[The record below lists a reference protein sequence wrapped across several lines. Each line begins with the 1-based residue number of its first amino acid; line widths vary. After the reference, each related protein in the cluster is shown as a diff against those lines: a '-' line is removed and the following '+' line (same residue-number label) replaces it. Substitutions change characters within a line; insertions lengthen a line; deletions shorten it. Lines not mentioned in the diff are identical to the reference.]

1 MRVPRINRGGRRALR
16 AAAFGAWLTSAAT
29 LACSPPQRA
38 FPTRPSLLD
47 AEEVVDA
54 APSPAEWRYHPRKTG
69 KLART
74 YELDGGG
81 TLWISALGERW
92 VVQPGEER
100 AEPASSLAP
109 EALIGAL
116 HGADGGWT
124 FVGESGATYLSDAPL
139 GILSL
144 GNTPMERLARVDAG
158 EQQLVAVSRL
168 SELWSSA
175 DAGRSWQ
182 RVGPAGV
189 RFSDVLAAGGFAVAL
204 QVPERVWW
212 SADAI
217 TGWKPLDQTPFG
229 AEALVRDEAGPV
241 VVAALGSRR
250 LALDSATGLRLE
262 PLNRFVRQEAPE
274 LSAPPR
280 EGPSARALELGRA
293 FVNDNVYLEFE
304 LGVRAS
310 SLSGR
315 FGDRLSSASH
325 PELSACHDAVV
336 SGFEQWV
343 FLACSRERGSGPRRF
358 DFFRSR
364 DGGRSFEREPYWSR
378 GNAEELEL
386 AVGRDGR
393 MLVTGL
399 CSPNENLAG
408 CRTHGIQMREA
419 RGGDAGAIALTSVSA
434 PALEGNAQALA
445 FSHDGRIA
453 YAVARRTKSD
463 SLFSFVATDLDAGFR
478 AYPISELGPAGESS
492 PHQVQALTGARGG
505 QVSLVV
511 GQLSGPNQLVLLN
524 AAGRPVS
531 VNAGPM
537 PTAAI
542 GAYGARALAVS
553 RDEAWESLDAGAS
566 WESAGRLPRSPCAP
580 SAPRCSIPV
589 RCQDRGCAVGD
600 ALSRLGWRGQAE
612 MGRSLVLPPGP
623 PPAPPRR
630 AVGTAFSCDLGGTE
644 WKELPGVDR
653 LPDVAQAAIGKAAWY
668 ALSSDDATAAAGLW
682 IVDRPAPGQS
692 APQLR
697 YQELLAPRER
707 AVDLAY
713 QALLQV
719 EGAAALR
726 YEIPGTPGASPT
738 HLAKI
743 EVVWS
748 NLQEGSYQHGRI
760 ADAGTLLPGD
770 FAKGDGVARRAQ
782 PDLLSIASGGIFVR
796 VHRQPQHQQI
806 GYYLDGKSVEEIT
819 PLSLPS
825 AVLPKGASSEMVRL
839 GRESVAL
846 FFVNDG
852 ATVLRARR
860 HEQKWQFDGMTLGYA
875 SADNFAM
882 RQSRDIAYL
891 NGRVGIHLT
900 TLRPGMPAEGQLF
913 PLQPEGVVFGS
924 ALRVPTQADLQGELP
939 RCSAEQRESSARVVA
954 PLEPGV
960 RRPVLIHDRVEPL
973 RTLLTESAILH
984 GTAETACI
992 EAFDAEPIKDSPAP
1006 IRERALLGFELGPS
1020 WLFRVASDNARRSFR
1035 IEYRTMTCRLDPHA
1049 DVPAEVFEA
1058 AGTHVGG

>member
-1 MRVPRINRGGRRALR
+1 MPRVTRGELRALR
-16 AAAFGAWLTSAAT
+16 AAAFGAWLASSAA
-29 LACSPPQRA
+29 LGCSPPSRA
-38 FPTRPSLLD
+38 FPPRPSLLD
-47 AEEVVDA
+47 TEQPVDG

-69 KLART
+69 KLSRA
-74 YELDGGG
+74 YELEGGG
-81 TLWISALGERW
+81 TLWVGALGERW
-92 VVQPGEER
+92 HVEPGAER

-116 HGADGGWT
+116 HGTDGRWT
-124 FVGESGATYLSDAPL
+124 FVGESGATYLADGPL
-139 GILSL
+139 GALSL
-144 GNTPMERLARVDAG
+144 GTAPLERLARVDAG
-158 EQQLVAVSRL
+158 SQQIVAVSRL
-168 SELWSSA
+168 SALWSSG

-182 RVGPAGV
+182 RVGPVGV
-189 RFSDVLAAGGFAVAL
+189 RFSDVLAAGAGAMAL

-212 SADAI
+212 SADALG
-217 TGWKPLDQTPFG
+217 GWQPLDQAPFG
-229 AEALVRDEAGPV
+229 AEALVRDESGPV

-250 LALDSATGLRLE
+250 LLVDGATGPRLE
-262 PLNRFVRQEAPE
+262 PLNRFVRQEAAE
-274 LSAPPR
+274 LSVPPR
-280 EGPSARALELGRA
+280 EGPSARALQLGRA
-293 FVNDNVYLEFE
+293 FVNDSVYLELE
-304 LGVRAS
+304 LGVKAG

-315 FGDRLSSASH
+315 FGDRLSSSSH

-343 FLACSRERGSGPRRF
+343 VVACSRERGSGPRRF

-364 DGGRSFEREPYWSR
+364 DGGRSFEREPYWGR
-378 GNAEELEL
+378 GNAEEIEL
-386 AVGRDGR
+386 AVGSEGR
-393 MLVTGL
+393 LLVTGL

-408 CRTHGIQMREA
+408 CRTHGIQMREE
-419 RGGDAGAIALTSVSA
+419 RGADAGAVTLSSVSA
-434 PALEGNAQALA
+434 PALEGNAHALG

-463 SLFSFVATDLDAGFR
+463 LLFSFVATDLDAGFR
-478 AYPISELGPAGESS
+478 AYPISGLGPAGESS
-492 PHQVQALTGARGG
+492 PHQVQALTAARGG

-511 GQLSGPNQLVLLN
+511 GQHSGPNQLVLLS
-524 AAGRPVS
+524 AEGRPIS

-537 PTAAI
+537 PTAAL

-553 RDEAWESLDAGAS
+553 RDEAWESFDAGAS
-566 WESAGRLPRSPCAP
+566 WESVGRLPQSPCAS

-600 ALSRLGWRGQAE
+600 SLSRLGWRGQAE
-612 MGRSLVLPPGP
+612 MGRALVP
-623 PPAPPRR
+623 PPAPPPPPPRR

-682 IVDRPAPGQS
+682 IVDRTASAQS
-692 APQLR
+692 SPKVR

-707 AVDLAY
+707 APDLAY

-726 YEIPGTPGASPT
+726 YEVPGTPGASPT
-738 HLAKI
+738 HLTKI

-748 NLQEGSYQHGRI
+748 NLQEGRYEHGRI
-760 ADAGTLLPGD
+760 GDAGTLLPGD
-770 FAKGDGVARRAQ
+770 FSKSDGAARRAQ
-782 PDLLSIASGGIFVR
+782 ADLLSIASGGIFVR
-796 VHRQPQHQQI
+796 VHRQPQHQQTS
-806 GYYLDGKSVEEIT
+806 YYLDGKSVEEIP
-819 PLSLPS
+819 PLVLPS
-825 AVLPKGASSEMVRL
+825 ALPKGTSSEMVRL

-860 HEQKWQFDGMTLGYA
+860 HEQRWQFDAMTLGYA
-875 SADNFAM
+875 HADSFVL

-900 TLRPGMPAEGQLF
+900 TLRPGAPTEGLLF
-913 PLQPEGVVFGS
+913 PVQPEGVVFGN

-939 RCSAEQRESSARVVA
+939 RCSAEQRENSPRLVA
-954 PLEPGV
+954 PFEPGA

-973 RTLLTESAILH
+973 RTLLTDSAIVH
-984 GTAETACI
+984 GTADKPCV
-992 EAFDAEPIKDSPAP
+992 EAFDAEPIKTSPSP
-1006 IRERALLGFELGPS
+1006 VRERALLGFDAGPS

-1058 AGTHVGG
+1058 AGTHLGG